1 MGKMKSLWEQI
12 PNSSID
18 DYLYIMYIEEQKQ
31 KKEKSSETNIRK
43 VSTRRR
49 VDVKNKR

>member
-12 PNSSID
+12 PDSSID

-31 KKEKSSETNIRK
+31 KKEKSSEAKIRK
-43 VSTRRR
+43 VSTRRC
-49 VDVKNKR
+49 VDVKNK

>member
-31 KKEKSSETNIRK
+31 KKEKSSEAKIRK
-43 VSTRRR
+43 VSTRRC
-49 VDVKNKR
+49 VDVKNK